1 MYFEKCQIEPLESGT
16 HLMGEHKSTV
26 HFNSVHWGFIGCVW
40 TIQGEPI
47 SQTERGKK
55 GGNRKRTLQM
65 NSERGN
71 KALGNLNGLTLGS
84 SGIGTEDMLQ
94 IWPSNH
100 QKQEIALISKLKDHN
115 FPRKQ

>member
-1 MYFEKCQIEPLESGT
+1 
-16 HLMGEHKSTV
+16 
-26 HFNSVHWGFIGCVW
+26 
-40 TIQGEPI
+40 
-47 SQTERGKK
+47 
-55 GGNRKRTLQM
+55 M

-71 KALGNLNGLTLGS
+71 KALGNLKKGLTLRS

-100 QKQEIALISKLKDHN
+100 QKQEIALILKLKHHN